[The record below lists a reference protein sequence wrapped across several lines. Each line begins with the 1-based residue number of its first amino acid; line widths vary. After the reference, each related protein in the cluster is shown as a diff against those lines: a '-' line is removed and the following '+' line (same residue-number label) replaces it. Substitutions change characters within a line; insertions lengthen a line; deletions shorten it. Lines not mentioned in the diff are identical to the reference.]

1 MGDTEILALI
11 AEARKYTLL
20 SIVTRLADA
29 LEQMRRERDEAVILR
44 DEHYVVAKSQ
54 NDRAEAAEQRVAEL
68 REALGVLLETSANP
82 GHAFAHE
89 GNVTTSRALH
99 ALGCPG
105 CALESARTAARA
117 TLERN
122 PR

>member
-54 NDRAEAAEQRVAEL
+54 NDRAEAAEQRVGEL
-68 REALGVLLETSANP
+68 TK
-82 GHAFAHE
+82 
-89 GNVTTSRALH
+89 
-99 ALGCPG
+99 
-105 CALESARTAARA
+105 AARWVLHVVNGVGRA
-117 TLERN
+117 GVEPEPGEYEAALDALRAALERN
-122 PR
+122 PK